1 MPNFADLKKYIQM
14 GKKQYK
20 EDNQYFLVSKSHEP
34 DVKRLSDGILYKVL
48 KTGDG
53 PSPTLSSIVSVYYKG
68 MLISGKVFD
77 DNTAGCCAEALRL
90 KDLIAGWQI
99 ALVHMHVGDKWEI
112 YIPSE
117 LGYGKNGSAG
127 IPKNST
133 LIFEIELDG
142 IA

>member
-1 MPNFADLKKYIQM
+1 M

-34 DVKRLSDGILYKVL
+34 DVKKLSDGILYKEL
-48 KTGDG
+48 KNGDG
-53 PSPTLSSIVSVYYKG
+53 PSPTPDSIVSVYYKG

-77 DNTAGCCAEALRL
+77 DNTDGNCAEALRL

-99 ALVHMHVGDKWEI
+99 ALLRMHVGDKWEI
-112 YIPSE
+112 CIPSE
-117 LGYGKNGSAG
+117 LGYGKDGSLR

-133 LIFEIELDG
+133 LIFEIELVG
-142 IA
+142 LA